1 MSRKFRQWVD
11 DYQDQAWTLARYLLK
26 DPAEAEDACQEA
38 FVKLWRNQDR
48 IDPERIKPWLM
59 KVTRNVCLDRLR
71 RRHPT
76 EEWEEWQQPEDGAV
90 WIQPGP
96 LQDLQQH
103 ELGEWLKHSINGLTE
118 PYRSLVVLRDV
129 QQHSYEEVA
138 NVLELSLT
146 QVKVYLHRARKQLRE
161 QLAEVRP

>member
-11 DYQDQAWTLARYLLK
+11 EYQDQAWTSARYLLK
-26 DPAEAEDACQEA
+26 DSAEAQDACQEA
-38 FVKLWRNQDR
+38 FVKLWKNQDR
-48 IDPERIKPWLM
+48 IDPERIRPWLM
-59 KVTRNVCLDRLR
+59 KVTRNLCLDRLR

-76 EEWEEWQQPEDGAV
+76 QEWQEWQKADES
-90 WIQPGP
+90 PGP
-96 LQDLQQH
+96 MQGAQQR

-118 PYRSLVVLRDV
+118 PYRSLVVLRDIH
-129 QQHSYEEVA
+129 QHSYEEVA
-138 NVLELSLT
+138 SVLELSLP

>member
-11 DYQDQAWTLARYLLK
+11 EYQDQAWTLARYLLK
-26 DPAEAEDACQEA
+26 DPAEAEDAVQEA
-38 FVKLWRNQDR
+38 FVKLWNNQQR
-48 IDPERIKPWLM
+48 VDPERIRPWLM
-59 KVTRNVCLDRLR
+59 KVTRNLCLDRLR
-71 RRHPT
+71 RRRPT
-76 EEWEEWQQPEDGAV
+76 QEWQEWQKADES
-90 WIQPGP
+90 PGP
-96 LQDLQQH
+96 MQGVEQR

-129 QQHSYEEVA
+129 HQHSYQEVA
-138 NVLELSLT
+138 NVLELSLP

>member
-1 MSRKFRQWVD
+1 MSRKFLMWVD
-11 DYQDQAWTLARYLLK
+11 EYQDQAWTLARYLLK

-38 FVKLWRNQDR
+38 FVKLWHNQDR
-48 IDPERIKPWLM
+48 IDPDKIRPWLM
-59 KVTRNVCLDRLR
+59 RVTRNLCLDRLR

-76 EEWEEWQQPEDGAV
+76 EEWQEWQKPDDG
-90 WIQPGP
+90 PGP
-96 LQDLQQH
+96 MQELQQH

-129 QQHSYEEVA
+129 HQHSYEEVA
-138 NVLELSLT
+138 SVLELSLT

>member
-1 MSRKFRQWVD
+1 
-11 DYQDQAWTLARYLLK
+11 
-26 DPAEAEDACQEA
+26 
-38 FVKLWRNQDR
+38 
-48 IDPERIKPWLM
+48 M
-59 KVTRNVCLDRLR
+59 KVTRNLCLDRLR

-76 EEWEEWQQPEDGAV
+76 EEWDEWQQPADDSGT
-90 WIQPGP
+90 IPGP
-96 LQDLQQH
+96 MQGLQTR

-138 NVLELSLT
+138 NALELSLT

>member
-1 MSRKFRQWVD
+1 MSERFRKWVD

-26 DPAEAEDACQEA
+26 DPSEAEDACQEA
-38 FVKLWRNQDR
+38 FVKLWHNRDK
-48 IDPERIKPWLM
+48 IDPGKIKPWLM
-59 KVTRNVCLDRLR
+59 RVTRNNCLDRLR
-71 RRHPT
+71 RRKPT
-76 EEWEEWQQPEDGAV
+76 QEWEEWQKADEG
-90 WIQPGP
+90 PGP
-96 LQDLQQH
+96 AQGLAQQ
-103 ELGEWLKHSINGLTE
+103 ELGEILKHSINGLNE

-129 QQHSYEEVA
+129 HQHSYEDVA